1 MWVMIHL
8 PSGPTIAV
16 VPSHYVSC
24 PATRASRLGSAS
36 CCTSLK
42 PLQLPGHTMPHS
54 QPLMPAGWVQHHVAL
69 HSNRNS
75 CLVTPCL
82 TASHSCQQAG
92 FSIMHFTQITTAAWS
107 HHVSQPATHASRLG
121 SASWTA
127 AWSHHVS
134 QPASHASRLGSA
146 SCCTS
151 LKPQQQ
157 LMLGINYSELQPFEW
172 PSENLVVKG
181 SFYVSLTKTFHWTW
195 QCTTLGIKYI
205 FYYPMLSFNHSQGV
219 KKKQPKTAR

>member
-1 MWVMIHL
+1 MLQCGWWSIFHL
-8 PSGPTIAV
+8 APRSQL
-16 VPSHYVSC
+16 SH
-24 PATRASRLGSAS
+24 R
-36 CCTSLK
+36 
-42 PLQLPGHTMPHS
+42 TMSHA
-54 QPLMPAGWVQHHVAL
+54 QPPVLAGWGQHHVAL
-69 HSNRNS
+69 HSNHYS

-92 FSIMHFTQITTAAWS
+92 FSNMLHFTQTT
-107 HHVSQPATHASRLG
+107 
-121 SASWTA
+121 TA

-219 KKKQPKTAR
+219 KKNQPKTAR